1 MLVTDVNIISKRVST
16 VTFKIVNVF
25 TSSIVRQSCTRFLY
39 YVFSHLFFVI
49 QLLFAVLHILYS
61 IMPTISAQRFHND
74 VLYKSAFYLLTYLL
88 TYCRLVR
95 RIKIALTTSQCDTM
109 SFRDTKSRSPVS
121 REMLVSIV
129 WNIILCTSPSWPA
142 RQSANQMHVHHPSA
156 FKIDRTHLSVRT
168 TVSRDSETWYC
179 FQRACLSVS
188 VCGSKDI

>member
-1 MLVTDVNIISKRVST
+1 
-16 VTFKIVNVF
+16 
-25 TSSIVRQSCTRFLY
+25 VRQSCTRFLY
-39 YVFSHLFFVI
+39 YVFFTSIFCNSATFCSITHFVFHHAYYQRI
-49 QLLFAVLHILYS
+49 RGFTTMCYINLHF
-61 IMPTISAQRFHND
+61 T
-74 VLYKSAFYLLTYLL
+74 YLLTYLL

-95 RIKIALTTSQCDTM
+95 RIKIALTTWQCDTM

-188 VCGSKDI
+188 VCGSKDIMWTVM